1 MRYNTYIFDLDGT
14 LLNTLSD
21 LATSVN
27 FALDVFGF
35 PLHKESQIKNMVG
48 SGVRHLIEQA
58 VPGGLSNP
66 SYEDVFKKFL
76 SHYLEH
82 SMDRTRPYDG
92 VIAMLKSL
100 KSSGKNIAVV
110 SNKRAEATKMLVGN
124 FFPNLIDVVIGEN
137 DSLKKKPSPDT
148 LNEAIRLL
156 KADKSSSIYIGDS
169 DVDILTAK
177 NCGIPCISVLWGFRD
192 KEFLIRNGA
201 KCLIEDPS
209 EILSI

>member
-1 MRYNTYIFDLDGT
+1 YNTYIFDLDGT

-27 FALDVFGF
+27 FALDFFGF
-35 PLHKESQIKNMVG
+35 PLHKESQIKDMVG
-48 SGVRHLIEQA
+48 SGVRRLIELA
-58 VPGGLSNP
+58 IPDGLSNP

-82 SMDRTRPYDG
+82 SMDKTRPYDG
-92 VIAMLKSL
+92 VITMLKEL
-100 KSSGKNIAVV
+100 KRFGKNIAVV
-110 SNKRAEATKMLVGN
+110 SNKRSEATKMLVMN
-124 FFPNLIDVVIGEN
+124 FFPNLIDVVIGE
-137 DSLKKKPSPDT
+137 SELLKKKPAPDT

-177 NCGIPCISVLWGFRD
+177 NCGIPCISVLWGFRN
-192 KEFLIRNGA
+192 KEFLIRHGA
-201 KCLIEDPS
+201 KCLVDNPS
-209 EILSI
+209 EILSL